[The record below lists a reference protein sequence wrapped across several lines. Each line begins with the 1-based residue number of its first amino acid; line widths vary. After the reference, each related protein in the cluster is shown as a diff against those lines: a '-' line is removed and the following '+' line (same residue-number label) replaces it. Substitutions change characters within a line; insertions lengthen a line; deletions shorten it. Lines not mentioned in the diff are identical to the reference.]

1 MAISCVCNSI
11 SYYLLP
17 LRQPTVSISP
27 PFSLHTHFPFP
38 SRSSCFHA
46 RPCHRQLDKMI
57 VLSLPMPH
65 FSSNPPKPDNPPEI
79 SFVPPGKSSVS
90 HSGKPHAAANADSYL
105 TYLCR
110 NERLSDAVNALDSLA
125 QAKLKTATLIEL
137 LQSCIDS
144 KSLDLGRK
152 IHARID
158 LAEDQSV
165 FVWTKLVGMYAK
177 CGSFVDARKVF
188 DGMRERNLY
197 TWSAIIAACCRE
209 NRWEEAMDL
218 FYSMMRDGILPDGFL
233 LPKILQACA
242 NCEDYETGRL
252 IHSLVIKCGHGSYP
266 LVNNSILSM
275 YAKCGKLELALLLF
289 HCIDKTNIVA
299 WNTLMNGYCLKG
311 EIDEA
316 VNLFNAMCKEGVAP
330 NSLTWTIL
338 LTGYHNIGHCDAAL
352 DIMKTMESFGIKTDV
367 VAWTSVISGYA
378 QSNGQQS
385 RAISLFKEMISA
397 GAQPNEVTIAVV
409 ISVCAYMRWLNN
421 GLEIHAFAVKMG
433 FIDDNVFVGN
443 SFIDFYSKC
452 EKLDAA
458 QEVFDMM
465 PEKNALTWNSMIGG
479 YIEAGYWRKAYDLF
493 TRMQKSDIQP
503 NVVTWNTLISG
514 LMQNGDEEEAIDMFY
529 RMEKDA
535 KTKCDIV
542 TWNALIAGYSKMGQK
557 EKAVR
562 VFRQMLSYGFS
573 PNTVSI
579 LSVLPAVAN
588 LITLQ
593 NVKEL
598 HGAVLRRNLEASISI
613 SNSLI
618 DSYAN
623 SGKLEYSRTLFE
635 KMKRKDPITWD
646 SMTAAYIAHGCSD
659 TALTLVDD
667 MLAQGLPPNQGTFV
681 NMILAHSL
689 NGNVDGG
696 KHELAHMIEEYQLTP
711 TIEIYSAMIDLY
723 GRVGRLEE
731 AIRFIEAM
739 PIEPASSV
747 WCKLFTACRVH
758 GCQNLAI
765 HAGEKILGL
774 EPGNSLIRH
783 LVLQTYTLRGRPDD
797 ELRVKKLQVMHQLPK
812 LIGESWVEIRNTVH
826 SFVSGDMSKP
836 YSNLLVSWIDG
847 ISQEIKEEELQGL
860 CITDEENEDVSGLHS
875 EKLVLAFAF
884 VSSAV
889 TPQTIRIVKNMRICG
904 DFHQMA
910 KYISLKYGCV
920 IYTSHPGCFHYF
932 KGGRCSC
939 GDYW

>member
-1 MAISCVCNSI
+1 
-11 SYYLLP
+11 
-17 LRQPTVSISP
+17 
-27 PFSLHTHFPFP
+27 
-38 SRSSCFHA
+38 
-46 RPCHRQLDKMI
+46 
-57 VLSLPMPH
+57 
-65 FSSNPPKPDNPPEI
+65 
-79 SFVPPGKSSVS
+79 
-90 HSGKPHAAANADSYL
+90 
-105 TYLCR
+105 
-110 NERLSDAVNALDSLA
+110 
-125 QAKLKTATLIEL
+125 
-137 LQSCIDS
+137 
-144 KSLDLGRK
+144 
-152 IHARID
+152 
-158 LAEDQSV
+158 SV

-252 IHSLVIKCGHGSYP
+252 IHSLVIKCGHG
-266 LVNNSILSM
+266 
-275 YAKCGKLELALLLF
+275 ALLLF

-316 VNLFNAMCKEGVAP
+316 VHLFNAMCKEGVAP
-330 NSLTWTIL
+330 DSLTWTIL

-397 GAQPNEVTIAVV
+397 GPQPNEVTIAVV

-479 YIEAGYWRKAYDLF
+479 YIEAGYCRKAYDLF

-503 NVVTWNTLISG
+503 TVVTWNTFISG
-514 LMQNGDEEEAIDMFY
+514 LMQNGDEKEAIDMFY

-535 KTKCDIV
+535 KIKCDIV

-557 EKAVR
+557 EKA
-562 VFRQMLSYGFS
+562 
-573 PNTVSI
+573 
-579 LSVLPAVAN
+579 
-588 LITLQ
+588 
-593 NVKEL
+593 
-598 HGAVLRRNLEASISI
+598 
-613 SNSLI
+613 
-618 DSYAN
+618 
-623 SGKLEYSRTLFE
+623 
-635 KMKRKDPITWD
+635 RKDPITWD

-711 TIEIYSAMIDLY
+711 IIEIYSAMIDLY

-875 EKLVLAFAF
+875 EKLALAFAF
-884 VSSAV
+884 ISSACDASDY
-889 TPQTIRIVKNMRICG
+889 QNCEKHENMWRLSPDG
-904 DFHQMA
+904 
-910 KYISLKYGCV
+910 
-920 IYTSHPGCFHYF
+920 
-932 KGGRCSC
+932 
-939 GDYW
+939 